1 MRNKKQ
7 ITDNEQ
13 PVFQGGLLILFTS
26 KLKNMNIRI
35 EIFPVNDVTD
45 VALVYS
51 TGEERNELMTLTGV
65 SGDGK
70 PITIVKP
77 EPFMTLNTLKKCL
90 EEDTNIKCV
99 YVWTLSELSHSSE
112 ELTKIADL
120 LKSKSI
126 QLVVNVPTLK
136 MFDENGNYTYE
147 FSMLAEM
154 LK

>member
-1 MRNKKQ
+1 
-7 ITDNEQ
+7 
-13 PVFQGGLLILFTS
+13 
-26 KLKNMNIRI
+26 MNIRI

-51 TGEERNELMTLTGV
+51 TSEERNELMTFASV

-77 EPFMTLNTLKKCL
+77 EPFMTFNTLKKCL
-90 EEDTNIKCV
+90 DEDANIKCV
-99 YVWTLSELSHSSE
+99 YVWTLSELSHSLE
-112 ELTKIADL
+112 EFTKIADL

-147 FSMLAEM
+147 FSMLTFF
-154 LK
+154 LN

>member
-1 MRNKKQ
+1 
-7 ITDNEQ
+7 
-13 PVFQGGLLILFTS
+13 
-26 KLKNMNIRI
+26 MNIRI

-51 TGEERNELMTLTGV
+51 TGEERNELMTFASV

-77 EPFMTLNTLKKCL
+77 EPFMTFNTLKKCL
-90 EEDTNIKCV
+90 DEDANIKCV
-99 YVWTLSELSHSSE
+99 YVWTLSELSRSSE

>member
-1 MRNKKQ
+1 
-7 ITDNEQ
+7 
-13 PVFQGGLLILFTS
+13 
-26 KLKNMNIRI
+26 MNIRI